1 LILEKF
7 RNQCWW
13 KRCSEKFQD
22 FREFC
27 QQKVKLSRWQVSNAI
42 KSANVA
48 MRLVFL
54 GFSELPRNASQ
65 ALALA
70 DLSLEWLGEVIKRE
84 ISPDIQ
90 PLATTIRIPTVL
102 LERLR
107 EQAQDVGLSLNGYLE
122 QLADGQSPD
131 GGRDV
136 ETEQLTDE
144 QVACLDRLELEW
156 KLVPSADAE
165 AEINIVGAAAQ
176 SGNCNSPNVRLH
188 FDRLP
193 TVGY

>member
-1 LILEKF
+1 M
-7 RNQCWW
+7 N
-13 KRCSEKFQD
+13 
-22 FREFC
+22 
-27 QQKVKLSRWQVSNAI
+27 RWQVSNAI

-70 DLSLEWLGEVIKRE
+70 DLSLERLGEVWGNITKDIAPHKITTDVIKRE
-84 ISPDIQ
+84 ISPDVQ

-122 QLADGQSPD
+122 QLADGQLPD

-136 ETEQLTDE
+136 DPEPLTDE
-144 QVACLDRLELEW
+144 QIACLDRLDLEW
-156 KLVPSADAE
+156 KLVPSADAG
-165 AEINIVGAAAQ
+165 AEITIVGAAAR
-176 SGNCNSPNVRLH
+176 SGNSNSPNVRLH